1 MIKKH
6 RETLD
11 DLLAPHCSEGLR
23 RGVDFV
29 YAHTWTIPRVKALD
43 LIEEIEAEQNKCQG
57 LVSFNL
63 LGNEAIL
70 TKLRNGGHNC
80 YTWTCEKLRHL
91 NIPEVNEKIKSK
103 MWDKIVCKPSGHINK
118 HPDEPIENS
127 NSVNIVNS

>member
-29 YAHTWTIPRVKALD
+29 YAHTWAIPREKALD

-63 LGNEAIL
+63 LRYVIGVSQEML
-70 TKLRNGGHNC
+70 
-80 YTWTCEKLRHL
+80 YF
-91 NIPEVNEKIKSK
+91 V
-103 MWDKIVCKPSGHINK
+103 MFY
-118 HPDEPIENS
+118 EN
-127 NSVNIVNS
+127 